1 MTELQPPPIVLYS
14 RPSCPLDQPV
24 RNVLNA
30 AGAQYVYIDIRFDDA
45 ARDQVRAIN
54 HGNETVPTLV
64 FPDGSSLSEPGV
76 RRLERKLGTLGYSVP
91 AAWRH
96 YVRGLL
102 TNPIYL
108 VALVFVIVAILHV
121 LGVF

>member
-1 MTELQPPPIVLYS
+1 MQEDKILVYS

-24 RNVLNA
+24 RNVLTG
-30 AGAQYVYIDIRFDDA
+30 AGVDFIYVDIRRDEEA
-45 ARDQVRAIN
+45 LARIRAIN
-54 HGNETVPTLV
+54 NGNETVPTLV
-64 FPDGSSLSEPGV
+64 FPDGSTLSEPGARALQV
-76 RRLERKLGTLGYSVP
+76 KLGALGYEVP

-96 YVRGLL
+96 YLSGFL

-108 VALVFVIVAILHV
+108 IALVFVIVAILRG